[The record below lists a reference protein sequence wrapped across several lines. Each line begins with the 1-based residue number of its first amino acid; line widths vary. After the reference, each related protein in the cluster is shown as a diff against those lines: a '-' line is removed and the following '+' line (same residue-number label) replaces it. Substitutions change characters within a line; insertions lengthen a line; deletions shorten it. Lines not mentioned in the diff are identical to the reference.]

1 MNPAAAATRLA
12 RYRDALAAAGLGGA
26 VVSRPENVFYLT
38 GVAASTG
45 RPTFAVVGPERT
57 AVVAPS
63 GATPWDDTIAAF
75 AYGTPGLIFDRI
87 VDVDQESAIA
97 LRTAFD
103 YVELQGTRLGI
114 EEMAISAHNAGWL
127 AAEATLS
134 VLHDEVEVL
143 RRRKDPA
150 ELRLIEEAIRC
161 NEAGFAAA
169 LEVIR
174 PGATELE
181 VYLAVA
187 AAVQQA
193 AGSQLALNDGN
204 HGFVSGPR
212 TTLAAG
218 PATNRRLEPGD
229 LMIIDLNP
237 VIHNYKGDLTRT
249 FCVGGPTSAQR
260 ALHEAVVRALEV
272 GAKAGRPGARG
283 RDVDAAMREILT
295 ATGYG
300 AGLITHFGHGLGL
313 QHLERPYI
321 IPAEEHPLEEGMVI
335 ALEPGVYLPGELG
348 LRVEDNFVV
357 TPQGMEPLSHFPREL
372 FACK

>member
-1 MNPAAAATRLA
+1 MNPARTRLP

-38 GVAASTG
+38 GVAASMG

-57 AVVAPS
+57 AVVAPG
-63 GATPWDDTIAAF
+63 GATPWDDSIAAF
-75 AYGTPGLIFDRI
+75 GYGTPGLILDRI
-87 VDVDQESAIA
+87 VDIDQESAAA
-97 LRTAFD
+97 LREAFEAVGLKRMRVG
-103 YVELQGTRLGI
+103 VEDT
-114 EEMAISAHNAGWL
+114 AISAHNAGWL

-134 VLHDEVEVL
+134 VLQHEVEIL
-143 RRRKDPA
+143 RRQKDPA
-150 ELRLIEEAIRC
+150 ELQLITEAIRC

-169 LEVIR
+169 IEAIR
-174 PGATELE
+174 PGVTELA

-187 AAVQQA
+187 AAVQRA

-204 HGFVSGPR
+204 HGFISGPR
-212 TTLAAG
+212 TRLAAG

-237 VIHNYKGDLTRT
+237 VIRNYKGDLTRS
-249 FCVGGPTSAQR
+249 FCVGEPNAAQR
-260 ALHEAVVRALEV
+260 ALHEALVRALEA
-272 GAKAGRPGARG
+272 GAKAGRPGVRG
-283 RDVDAAMREILT
+283 RDVDAVMRDIL
-295 ATGYG
+295 AAAGYG
-300 AGLITHFGHGLGL
+300 PGLITHFGHGLGL

-321 IPAEEHPLEEGMVI
+321 IPGEEQRLEEGMVI
-335 ALEPGVYLPGELG
+335 ALEPGAYLPDGLS

-357 TPQGMEPLSHFPREL
+357 TPQGMEPLSHFPRDL